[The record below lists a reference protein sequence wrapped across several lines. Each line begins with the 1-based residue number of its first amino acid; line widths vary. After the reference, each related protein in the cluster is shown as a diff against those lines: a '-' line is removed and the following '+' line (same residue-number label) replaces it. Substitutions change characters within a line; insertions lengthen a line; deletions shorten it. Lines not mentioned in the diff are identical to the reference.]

1 MRPTSNGKTT
11 CVERLC
17 VGNAAPCLWHSGPG
31 SLELE
36 SILMIDLTSDFFHP
50 RKICSVYLIT
60 PSHGERLPFQKKWK
74 IYEDLFRLRF
84 STKIEKGPCSTN
96 S

>member
-11 CVERLC
+11 CVEKLC

-50 RKICSVYLIT
+50 RKI
-60 PSHGERLPFQKKWK
+60 
-74 IYEDLFRLRF
+74 LRCIPYNSF
-84 STKIEKGPCSTN
+84 PWGKTAISEKVEN
-96 S
+96 I